1 MAIWQEDNPL
11 RRRLEKKVRD
21 KYNIDKGDELELFIR
36 VELG

>member
-21 KYNIDKGDELELFIR
+21 KYDIDKGDELEVFIR
-36 VELG
+36 VEL